1 MSGLIGAFFRDGR
14 PLDSSVLSGMLEAIA
29 YRGPDGCSV
38 WHEGSL
44 GLGHLM
50 LHTTPESLH
59 EKLPKSDESGR
70 FVITADARIDNRDE
84 LMSRLGMESRPADVV
99 DDSRIILQ
107 AHHKWG
113 ESAAAQLEGDFA
125 YCIWDRTENKLF
137 CCRDV
142 FGARPFYYYLADR
155 IFAFGSEIR
164 SLLKL
169 HDVPRRL
176 DETMVADYLVGLQDD
191 QAITFYRN
199 ILRLPPG
206 HCMIVSSHEAQIR
219 RFWSPDPNRELRL
232 SSDEEYAEAFRD
244 LFIKAVHCRLRSVY
258 PVATT
263 LSGGLDSSSVTCVAR
278 NLLAQVGISPLT
290 TLSLIYDRFSECDER
305 NFIKY
310 VVAQGGVRPLYFS
323 ADDSISSQP
332 FSFSGPSDHD
342 DPFDAPPPLLTSLAG
357 GLWEQGIRIVL
368 DGFDGDNTVSHG
380 HAYLAELAAHGKL
393 ITLVREVRALSLR
406 HGGSFS
412 DLLWRKAIR
421 PLTPAVV
428 RRTWRRLKGNWNRPW
443 PKESLI
449 SEAFA
454 ERIGFSERYRELQAF
469 WLKPV
474 NNAREEHCHSLFW
487 GGLTHTVESGNKLA
501 ARYFIEPAH
510 PFFDRRLAEFCTAI
524 PHGQKI
530 SDGWTRLVIRK
541 GMAGILPEEIQ
552 WRVGKVNFIRSLTHA
567 IVDIDSALLNAMLHD
582 CAKALEEYVDPEAVN
597 RSFGGFLSNPLS
609 YDPSFLWPILSLGL
623 WLHRS
628 SLKP

>member
-1 MSGLIGAFFRDGR
+1 MDR
-14 PLDSSVLSGMLEAIA
+14 SVVMGMLETIS
-29 YRGPDGCSV
+29 YRGLDGYSA
-38 WHEGSL
+38 WNEGPL

-59 EKLPKSDESGR
+59 ETLPKSDETGR

-84 LMSRLGMESRPADVV
+84 LMSRLGMQNRPGNII

-113 ESAAAQLEGDFA
+113 ESAAIRLEGDFA
-125 YCIWDRTENKLF
+125 YCIWDRVENTLF

-164 SLLKL
+164 PLLKL
-169 HDVPRRL
+169 HEVPKRL

-191 QAITFYRN
+191 QTITFYRD

-206 HCMIVSSHEAQIR
+206 HCMTVSSHEATIR
-219 RFWSPDPNRELRL
+219 RFWSLDPNRELRL

-244 LFIKAVHCRLRSVY
+244 LFVRAVHCRLRSVY

-278 NLLAQVGISPLT
+278 NQLARLNMSPLT
-290 TLSLIYDRFSECDER
+290 ALSLVYDRFSECDER
-305 NFIKY
+305 EFIKY
-310 VVAQGGVRPLYFS
+310 VLEQGGGVRAFYFR
-323 ADDSISSQP
+323 ADESTSSQYFNFDGP
-332 FSFSGPSDHD
+332 FDHD
-342 DPFDAPPPLLTSLAG
+342 DPFDAPSPLLTSLG
-357 GLWEQGIRIVL
+357 KQLSEQGIRIIL

-380 HAYLAELAAHGKL
+380 YAYLAELAANGKL
-393 ITLVREVRALSLR
+393 ITLIREVRALSFR
-406 HGGSFS
+406 NRASFL

-428 RRTWRRLKGNWNRPW
+428 RRTWRRLNGNWNRPW

-454 ERIGFSERYRELQAF
+454 GRIGLAERYREFQAF
-469 WLKPV
+469 YLKPI
-474 NNAREEHCHSLFW
+474 NNAREEHCRSLSW
-487 GGLTHTVESGNKLA
+487 GGLTHTIESGNKLG

-510 PFFDRRLAEFCTAI
+510 PFFDRRLAEFCTAV
-524 PHGQKI
+524 PHRQKI
-530 SDGWTRLVIRK
+530 SNGWTRLVMRK
-541 GMAGILPEEIQ
+541 GMTGILPEEIQ
-552 WRVGKVNFIRSLTHA
+552 WRVGKANFIRSFVHA
-567 IVDIDSALLNAMLHD
+567 IVDIDSGLLNTMLRD
-582 CAKALEEYVDPEAVN
+582 CSKALQEYVDPDVIN
-597 RSFGGFLSNPLS
+597 RSFKDFLSNPAG

-623 WLHRS
+623 WLDRS
-628 SLKP
+628 GLQS